1 MVYDTLKSCSPSPV
15 LVRAVSQSGGIC
27 FSEKWRRARVIGKFA
42 NSLTIISA
50 NAIGA
55 CINNTGRRTRDE
67 SLPLQRLEPNASLSQ
82 VCQPQSH
89 LSKSGYSDPS
99 IHSESGH
106 QPPRMSS
113 LCLAFFSFSF
123 FASRLAVWQDC
134 GQVGVQVCP
143 LIQNDRWPLSLLPGD
158 SGLAGMT
165 GRASCTSGRQGDRPD
180 PAPRSCDRDE
190 VSARNV
196 SWNYLFTR
204 GRVPAVRRVCH
215 ARPPFVNRWTT
226 DNPSTGGD
234 KEWEGNCGTKVSG
247 WNQNRDTAGILY
259 VAKNHRSI
267 IQVPSND
274 LYSVRSETKK
284 KKGIIK
290 HSFGHVVFC
299 LYLLFYCFSLSS
311 DDVTTQ

>member
-113 LCLAFFSFSF
+113 LRLAFFFSF
-123 FASRLAVWQDC
+123 FFCLSSRRVTRLWTGGCAGVSIDPKWQVAPESVAWRQWLGRHDREGQLHLGQARGQARPGAQELWPRRGQRSQCIVKLFVYEGTGSCGASRL
-134 GQVGVQVCP
+134 
-143 LIQNDRWPLSLLPGD
+143 
-158 SGLAGMT
+158 
-165 GRASCTSGRQGDRPD
+165 SC
-180 PAPRSCDRDE
+180 AP
-190 VSARNV
+190 
-196 SWNYLFTR
+196 
-204 GRVPAVRRVCH
+204 
-215 ARPPFVNRWTT
+215 
-226 DNPSTGGD
+226 
-234 KEWEGNCGTKVSG
+234 
-247 WNQNRDTAGILY
+247 
-259 VAKNHRSI
+259 SI
-267 IQVPSND
+267 CQ
-274 LYSVRSETKK
+274 
-284 KKGIIK
+284 
-290 HSFGHVVFC
+290 
-299 LYLLFYCFSLSS
+299 
-311 DDVTTQ
+311 